1 MKEVKTTV
9 EALEVGMYVSRLD
22 RPWIDTPFDLEGI
35 RIYSKND
42 IESLKKYT
50 AFVFVDTEKGP
61 TPDPEHWLSIS
72 AEDMLFQ
79 SNDAKAVVSVNINK
93 TPKKKKINELKKL
106 RKTFY
111 KIESEF
117 EEELKESKEIKQ
129 RIEHDFKKV
138 LTDLNKGENLDIDA
152 LKDGLHAAVS
162 SIIRNPSA
170 FALLAQLEKAN
181 EYSYS
186 HALSTSIWC
195 AQFGRHLGFEVA
207 EIEEL
212 ALGGMLLDLGKSKL
226 PPELLDKNSQITAE
240 EGELIK
246 KHVDYGV
253 RILSKTPGISRN
265 VMSMV
270 ATHHERASGKGYP
283 QGLMNDQIPI
293 YGRIAGI
300 VDSYDAMT
308 TSRPYSDVTFSP
320 NDAINELYNL
330 RENSFQGELV
340 EQFIQT
346 VGLYPTG
353 SLVELSSGAVAIVL
367 EVNDLKRMYP
377 TVMIVL
383 DQMKR
388 PLAEFETVN
397 LADERTGLMVKK
409 GLQAGAFG
417 IKSEELFI

>member
-9 EALEVGMYVSRLD
+9 DALEVGMYVSRLD
-22 RPWIDTPFDLEGI
+22 RPWIDTPYDLEGI
-35 RIYSKND
+35 RIYSKTD
-42 IESLKKYT
+42 IAALKRYT
-50 AFVFVDTEKGP
+50 SFVFVDTEKGP

-72 AEDMLFQ
+72 AEDMRFQ
-79 SNDAKAVVSVNINK
+79 VNDDDAVVSLNIK
-93 TPKKKKINELKKL
+93 KQPKKKINELNKL
-106 RKTFY
+106 RKAFY
-111 KIESEF
+111 EIETEF
-117 EEELKESKEIKQ
+117 HEELKESKEIKQ
-129 RIEHDFKKV
+129 RIEKDFKKV
-138 LTDLNKGENLDIDA
+138 LTNLNKGEDLDVST
-152 LKDGLHAAVS
+152 LKDGIHAAVS

-170 FALLAQLEKAN
+170 FALLAQLEKTN

-195 AQFGRHLGFEVA
+195 AQFGRHLGFEA
-207 EIEEL
+207 GEIEEL

-226 PPELLDKNSQITAE
+226 PPALLNKGNEITAE
-240 EGELIK
+240 DILLIQ

-253 RILSKTPGISRN
+253 RILLKTDGISKN
-265 VMSMV
+265 VIQMV
-270 ATHHERASGKGYP
+270 ATHHERANGKGYP
-283 QGLMNDQIPI
+283 QNLKKDQIPI

-308 TSRPYSDVTFSP
+308 TTRPYSNVTYSP
-320 NDAINELYNL
+320 NDAINELYKL
-330 RENSFQGELV
+330 RESSFQGELV

-388 PLAEFETVN
+388 PLDEFETVN
-397 LADERTGLMVKK
+397 LADDRTGLQVKK
-409 GLQAGAFG
+409 GLEAGAFG

>member
-1 MKEVKTTV
+1 
-9 EALEVGMYVSRLD
+9 
-22 RPWIDTPFDLEGI
+22 
-35 RIYSKND
+35 
-42 IESLKKYT
+42 
-50 AFVFVDTEKGP
+50 
-61 TPDPEHWLSIS
+61 
-72 AEDMLFQ
+72 
-79 SNDAKAVVSVNINK
+79 
-93 TPKKKKINELKKL
+93 
-106 RKTFY
+106 
-111 KIESEF
+111 
-117 EEELKESKEIKQ
+117 
-129 RIEHDFKKV
+129 
-138 LTDLNKGENLDIDA
+138 
-152 LKDGLHAAVS
+152 
-162 SIIRNPSA
+162 
-170 FALLAQLEKAN
+170 
-181 EYSYS
+181 
-186 HALSTSIWC
+186 
-195 AQFGRHLGFEVA
+195 
-207 EIEEL
+207 
-212 ALGGMLLDLGKSKL
+212 
-226 PPELLDKNSQITAE
+226 
-240 EGELIK
+240 
-246 KHVDYGV
+246 
-253 RILSKTPGISRN
+253 
-265 VMSMV
+265 MSMV

>member
-1 MKEVKTTV
+1 
-9 EALEVGMYVSRLD
+9 MYVSRLD

-72 AEDMLFQ
+72 AEDMRFQ
-79 SNDAKAVVSVNINK
+79 SNDAKAVVSINVNK

-117 EEELKESKEIKQ
+117 EEELKESKEIKV
-129 RIEHDFKKV
+129 RIERDFKKV
-138 LTDLNKGENLDIDA
+138 LTDLNKGENLNVET
-152 LKDGLHAAVS
+152 LKDGIHAAVS

-195 AQFGRHLGFEVA
+195 AQFGRHLGFEVD

-226 PPELLDKNSQITAE
+226 PPELLNKEKPITAE

-253 RILSKTPGISRN
+253 RILTKTPGITKN

-270 ATHHERASGKGYP
+270 ATHHERTSGKGYP
-283 QGLMNDQIPI
+283 QGLMGDQIPI
-293 YGRIAGI
+293 HGRIAGI

-320 NDAINELYNL
+320 NDAINELYKL
-330 RENSFQGELV
+330 RENSFQAELV

-353 SLVELSSGAVAIVL
+353 SLVELTSGAVAIVL

-388 PLAEFETVN
+388 PLDEFETVN
-397 LADERTGLMVKK
+397 LADERSGLMVKK
-409 GLQAGAFG
+409 GLEAGAFG
-417 IKSEELFI
+417 IRSEELFI